1 MTGTEALD
9 KIEKYRA
16 ALVAVVHLEQE
27 MNESINEA
35 GYATGGEAGHYFYKA
50 VKVAKEALEA

>member
-1 MTGTEALD
+1 MTRTEALK

-16 ALVAVVHLEQE
+16 ALIAVVKFEQE
-27 MNESINEA
+27 MNESINEV

-50 VKVAKEALEA
+50 VKVAKEALNA

>member
-1 MTGTEALD
+1 MASTEALE

-16 ALVAVVHLEQE
+16 ALAAVVQLEQE
-27 MNESINEA
+27 MNESISKS

-50 VKVAKEALEA
+50 VKVAREALKS